1 MADDQFIGPSQRPDQ
16 MLATFDERLR
26 NLHLDV
32 GDIKGALKDLTAAI
46 TKLALIEERQT
57 QASLALERAFTAV
70 EKLEEKLT
78 GIDERLR
85 SIEKNDVSQSRTSE
99 YVDKAIWAAVG
110 LLAMFAASRLG
121 LLGG

>member
-1 MADDQFIGPSQRPDQ
+1 MSEQYTGPDRRQPDPAVS
-16 MLATFDERLR
+16 LLDARLQS
-26 NLHLDV
+26 LHLDV
-32 GDIKGALKDLTAAI
+32 GEIKHALKDLTAAI

-57 QASLALERAFTAV
+57 QASLALERAFGAV
-70 EKLEEKLT
+70 EKLEKKLED
-78 GIDERLR
+78 IDNRLR

-121 LLGG
+121 LLG

>member
-1 MADDQFIGPSQRPDQ
+1 MTDDQSIGPRSET
-16 MLATFDERLR
+16 MFATFDERLR
-26 NLHLDV
+26 SLHLDV

-57 QASLALERAFTAV
+57 QASLALERAFGAV
-70 EKLEEKLT
+70 EKLEDKLN

-85 SIEKNDVSQSRTSE
+85 SIEKNDVNQSRTSE

-121 LLGG
+121 LLG